1 MLNKMLVS
9 AMISHMALAGA
20 QTPEPESA
28 LSERDFLAPMPIVLS
43 VSRLAQRLDETPGAM
58 TILDR
63 TFIRM
68 TGARDVVDLLR
79 LVPGFQSTT
88 DFENDAPIATYHGR
102 NNGVANKIQ
111 VLVDGRS
118 VYSGFLA
125 GPTGLGWQT
134 LAIDDIE
141 RIEVLRGSN
150 SAAYGARAFLGVVNI
165 VSRDVADTRGVAA
178 SATTGQGGVADL
190 GARLGWGEAPN
201 AYRISADSRT
211 DEGLRKVFSNAGH
224 ASGDARVDRVNF
236 SAHVAADG
244 EADVELRAG
253 AVNVR
258 AIKGDTA
265 SVGNAERPRYL
276 ASRFLQFDWNK
287 VLSDNQDI
295 VVSASHTENTIGDRF
310 PLLTDQ
316 YNAYFGADY
325 YGIALEIE
333 GQEAN
338 DALSFAH
345 TLRPSDAV
353 SLVWG
358 AELRHE
364 QIISKHGFDTVGQVN
379 SDFWRLF
386 ANGQWRLAPKWLLNL
401 GSLAEHS
408 DLGGDSVSPRA
419 MLNWQVAQGHTLRA
433 GVSTAFR
440 PPSAYEKYVGYRFYD
455 VNGQNPTPLFVQ
467 GNPKL
472 VSETV
477 EVRELGY
484 LADLPQWGLS
494 GDVRVFSER
503 VENGIATVETM
514 PVRYTNG
521 DRYEI
526 SGAEYQVS
534 WSPTRQT
541 RIFFNQTWLQTRVDA
556 TFWVDPSIEH
566 MPEVARN
573 HYDVLVHQAPRNTAS
588 LTAMHT
594 LANGVALTVMHQR
607 TDDVVLISD
616 NGHLHSMARTDVRVA
631 KPFRLGQAQAEWAVT
646 VQNLGTPYPDGNVQ
660 FYFDRR
666 VLATLRLAY

>member
-1 MLNKMLVS
+1 MLKNMVIFFMVLYSAGVS
-9 AMISHMALAGA
+9 AQTAG
-20 QTPEPESA
+20 TDSA
-28 LSERDFLAPMPIVLS
+28 LSEQDFLAPMPIVLS

-63 TFIRM
+63 DFIRM

-79 LVPGFQSTT
+79 LVPGFQTTT

-118 VYSGFLA
+118 VYSGFLT
-125 GPTGLGWQT
+125 GSTGLGWQT

-178 SATTGQGGVADL
+178 YTTAGQGGVADL

-211 DEGLRKVFSNAGH
+211 DAGLRKVIANGGR

-236 SAHVAADG
+236 SSHLVADG
-244 EADVELRAG
+244 GVDVELRAG
-253 AVNVR
+253 AVNAR
-258 AIKGDTA
+258 AIKGDTG

-276 ASRFLQFDWNK
+276 DSRFLQLDWRR
-287 VLSDNQDI
+287 VLSDTQD
-295 VVSASHTENTIGDRF
+295 VAFTASRTVNTIGDRF

-325 YGIALEIE
+325 HGTTIEVE

-345 TLRPSDAV
+345 TLRPNDDF

-364 QIISKHGFDTVGQVN
+364 QILSKQGFDTLGHVD

-386 ANGQWRLAPKWLLNL
+386 ANVQWRLAPKWLLNL
-401 GSLAEHS
+401 GALAEHS

-419 MLNWQVAQGHTLRA
+419 MLNWQVAPGHTLRA

-467 GNPKL
+467 GNPNL
-472 VSETV
+472 LSETV

-503 VENGIATVETM
+503 VANGIAVVQSM
-514 PVRYTNG
+514 PQTYTNG

-526 SGAEYQVS
+526 SGVEYQVS
-534 WSPTRQT
+534 WSPSRQT
-541 RIFFNQTWLQTRVDA
+541 RIFFNQTWVQTRVDG
-556 TFWVDPSIEH
+556 TFWVDQSIEN

-573 HYDVLVHQAPRNTAS
+573 HTYELVHMAPRQAAS
-588 LTAMHT
+588 LTAMHR
-594 LANGVALTVMHQR
+594 LDNGVTLTFMHQR
-607 TDDVVLISD
+607 SEDVVLISD
-616 NGHLHSMARTDVRVA
+616 NANLYSMTRNDVRVA

-646 VQNLGTPYPDGNVQ
+646 VQNLGAPYSDGNVQ
-660 FYFDRR
+660 FLFDRR
-666 VLATLRLAY
+666 AMATLRLTY